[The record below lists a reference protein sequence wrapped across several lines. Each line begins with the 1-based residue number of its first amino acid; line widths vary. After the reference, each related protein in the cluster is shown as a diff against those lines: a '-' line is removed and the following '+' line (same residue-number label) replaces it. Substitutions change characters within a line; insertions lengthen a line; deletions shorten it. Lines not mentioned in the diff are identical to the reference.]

1 MPDLCWGNIARCTF
15 EYILLDI
22 YPLIFNFLILELSPF
37 GIKVSVNCP
46 PDTNTPGFA
55 TEQATK
61 PEETALIC
69 EGAGLFN
76 PEKVARYR
84 FQLSRLI
91 CVKMKYVES

>member
-1 MPDLCWGNIARCTF
+1 M
-15 EYILLDI
+15 ILNL
-22 YPLIFNFLILELSPF
+22 LILELSPF

-55 TEQATK
+55 NEQATK

-76 PEKVARYR
+76 PEQVARYR

>member
-1 MPDLCWGNIARCTF
+1 MYHLNTYLHFR
-15 EYILLDI
+15 YVHI
-22 YPLIFNFLILELSPF
+22 YPLIFNLLILELSPF

-69 EGAGLFN
+69 EGAGLFD
-76 PEKVARYR
+76 PEQVARYK
-84 FQLSRLI
+84 F
-91 CVKMKYVES
+91 

>member
-1 MPDLCWGNIARCTF
+1 MTWDKGEGLKEISKV
-15 EYILLDI
+15 I
-22 YPLIFNFLILELSPF
+22 YPFIFNLLILELSPF

-55 TEQATK
+55 NEQATK

-76 PEKVARYR
+76 PEQVARYR
-84 FQLSRLI
+84 FQLPYFL
-91 CVKMKYVES
+91 K